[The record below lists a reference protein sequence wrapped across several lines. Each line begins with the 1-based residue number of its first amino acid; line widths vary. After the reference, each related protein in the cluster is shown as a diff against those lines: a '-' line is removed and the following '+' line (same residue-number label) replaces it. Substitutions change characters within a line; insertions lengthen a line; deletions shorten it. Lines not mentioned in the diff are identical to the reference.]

1 MDYAHIA
8 DQKHSKGVAL
18 MPPRSKVYSLPQEVR
33 AELERRIVER
43 TFSGYEDLAAWLQSQ
58 GFQIAEDSVQRHGAR
73 LRQKMESLAQSTQH
87 AQAITRT
94 SPKVRA
100 TLVEATIDLLNE
112 RIFSAVME
120 AEQSGH
126 QEIALLSRTL
136 ADLSRMTIA
145 RQRWAEEF
153 RARLEEE
160 NRIAQERGVKAR
172 RAEAFATTREALDAV
187 KLLKAATGN
196 R

>member
-18 MPPRSKVYSLPQEVR
+18 MPPRPKVYALPEEVR

-43 TFSGYEDLAAWLQSQ
+43 TFSGYEDLAAWLQGQ
-58 GFQIAEDSVQRHGAR
+58 GFQIADDSVQRHGAR

-100 TLVEATIDLLNE
+100 TLVEATTDLLNE

-126 QEIALLSRTL
+126 QDIALLSRTL

-145 RQRWAEEF
+145 RQRWAEEL
-153 RARLEEE
+153 RTRVEEG
-160 NRIAQERGVKAR
+160 NRSAQERGVKAR
-172 RAEAFATTREALDAV
+172 RAEALAATREALDAV
-187 KLLKAATGN
+187 KSFKAAT
-196 R
+196 RVR